1 MTDGGSRTTGSAGG
15 ETRPGR
21 GLEPDDTIDAA
32 VAEADGRG
40 VMRTPR
46 RFTTLAGRPHPLGAT
61 PDAKGTNFALFTR
74 HATMV
79 ELLIF
84 ERHDSPKPT
93 KTIRLNPDV
102 NRTFY
107 FWHIYVFGV
116 TPGMGYA
123 YRVDGPKDLHGAGH
137 RFNPNKVL
145 IDPYGTGAE
154 PRRRCGTGSQR
165 AARTTTW
172 STR

>member
-84 ERHDSPKPT
+84 ERHDSSIG
-93 KTIRLNPDV
+93 IRV
-102 NRTFY
+102 
-107 FWHIYVFGV
+107 
-116 TPGMGYA
+116 
-123 YRVDGPKDLHGAGH
+123 
-137 RFNPNKVL
+137 
-145 IDPYGTGAE
+145 
-154 PRRRCGTGSQR
+154 Q
-165 AARTTTW
+165 AARAPFLRLLLRSGISRSG
-172 STR
+172 STSRRVPRPSQVGQAP